1 MIYKSVESTEK
12 PLEVEENG
20 NTVYLRKNITT
31 KVVSNDDVETTY
43 YVYDEA
49 EMTKED
55 YDEYTKALSITNES
69 NIATIMEA
77 IADLYV
83 AMVSE

>member
-20 NTVYLRKNITT
+20 NTVYLRKNIIT
-31 KVVSNDDVETTY
+31 KTVTNDEVETIY

-55 YDEYTKALSITNES
+55 YDEYTKALSISNEN
-69 NIATIMEA
+69 NINTIMEA